1 MNRARTNRRWTH
13 GSRALA
19 LVLLFL
25 VAILPRSADAFVF
38 HSHTGHGLHVHL
50 VSGVESGAR
59 SLDRDTF
66 HARHHAHSH
75 GEENGEQ
82 HAHSDSSS
90 GEHRDILL
98 GVVPEPAL
106 LGVVPVVPGFGSERT
121 TALLDDAVEIG
132 ARSHAALCDRWR
144 PPPAFGRSMRSGTRA
159 LIRTS
164 SALRL

>member
-1 MNRARTNRRWTH
+1 MNSARTIRRWTPC
-13 GSRALA
+13 GRAFA
-19 LVLLFL
+19 FVLLFV
-25 VAILPRSADAFVF
+25 VAILPRSAGAFVF

-50 VSGVESGAR
+50 VSGIENGTR
-59 SLDRDTF
+59 GFDRDAF

-75 GEENGEQ
+75 GEE
-82 HAHSDSSS
+82 HAEEHAEGSNSS
-90 GEHRDILL
+90 GEERDILL

-106 LGVVPVVPGFGSERT
+106 LGVMSVVPGIGAVRT
-121 TALLDDAVEIG
+121 TAFLDDAVEFG
-132 ARSHAALCDRWR
+132 ARSYAALSDRSR